1 MKTLL
6 AIVAAA
12 AAFGIASPTSA
23 KADPGC
29 SHGQTRV
36 VGYTSWGAPIMA
48 VYQVCGYD
56 RWGNP
61 IGHWVTQAAPPRPS
75 CPPSYGGG
83 YPGGYGGGYGGGYSG
98 GHHHHGSSG
107 GYYGGRPGVSFSF
120 GFGR

>member
-12 AAFGIASPTSA
+12 AAFGIAAPTSA
-23 KADPGC
+23 KADPRC

-48 VYQVCGYD
+48 VYHVHGYD
-56 RWGNP
+56 RWGQP
-61 IGHWVTQAAPPRPS
+61 IGHWVTQPAPVRPGCGPGPGFGPGFS
-75 CPPSYGGG
+75 GG
-83 YPGGYGGGYGGGYSG
+83 YG
-98 GHHHHGSSG
+98 GHHHHGPSR
-107 GYYGGRPGVSFSF
+107 GYYGRPRSGVSFSF